1 MPETAIEFI
10 NVSKRYFIGQRS
22 LRTLHNDIAFL
33 CGGFLK
39 KENGFDKKLIWGLKD
54 VNFTINQ
61 CESVG
66 IIGPNGSGKTTIF
79 KLISHITY
87 PTEGKVIV
95 NGKVGS
101 LIDLYAGFH
110 PELTGL
116 ENIYLNAAIRGMPR
130 RETRKRLDEILS
142 FAGIERFKD
151 TPIKHYSAGMCMRLG
166 FSVAMACPF
175 DILLIDEVLTVGD
188 VGFQEK
194 CISKIL
200 EIRNAGKT
208 LCFVSHDTDKIKKV
222 CERAIYLSFGN
233 ILMDNSSPVSINRYL
248 GDAHKPRQ

>member
-1 MPETAIEFI
+1 MTNTAIEFI

-39 KENGFDKKLIWGLKD
+39 KENGFGKKLIWGLKD

-61 CESVG
+61 GESVG

-79 KLISHITY
+79 KLISRISY
-87 PTEGKVIV
+87 PTKGKVIV

-110 PELTGL
+110 PELTGS

-151 TPIKHYSAGMCMRLG
+151 TPIKHYSAGMCMRLS
-166 FSVAMACPF
+166 FSVAIHCPF
-175 DILLIDEVLTVGD
+175 DILLIDEVLAVGD
-188 VGFQEK
+188 ISFQK
-194 CISKIL
+194 RCTGKIT
-200 EIRNAGKT
+200 EAHRAGKT
-208 LCFVSHDTDKIKKV
+208 ILFVSHDAEKIGQICSRV
-222 CERAIYLSFGN
+222 IYLSYGS
-233 ILMDNSSPVSINRYL
+233 LVMDDLWGRAAQRYSADV
-248 GDAHKPRQ
+248 GR